1 MKPVRFWLLRHALVE
16 ASARAVLYGA
26 NDVPLCPHA
35 LAREAPLYRRL
46 AADLPRPA
54 SWLIS
59 PLARTRETAR
69 AIFAAGYPEQALS
82 VEPAFIEQTLGA
94 WEGLPQA
101 EVAALFSRRPNQ
113 FWPLPADIRPPGGG
127 ESMADVV
134 ARVGACLDRL
144 VARHGGK
151 DVVAVVHGG
160 VIRAA
165 LAHVLG
171 IAAEQAQNISVANLS
186 LTRFEWH
193 REGWW
198 IGGVN
203 VAPG

>member
-16 ASARAVLYGA
+16 ARARAVLYGA
-26 NDVPLCPHA
+26 HDVPLCPET
-35 LAREAPLYRRL
+35 LAAERPLYERL
-46 AADLPRPA
+46 AARLPQPA
-54 SWLIS
+54 RWLVS
-59 PLARTRETAR
+59 PLSRTRETAR
-69 AIFAAGYPEQALS
+69 AIFAAGYPAQALA
-82 VEPAFIEQTLGA
+82 VEPALIEQTLGA
-94 WEGLPQA
+94 WEGLPQSA
-101 EVAALFSRRPNQ
+101 VAALFARRPDQ
-113 FWPLPADIRPPGGG
+113 FWPLPADTRPPGG

-134 ARVGACLDRL
+134 ARVGVCLTRL
-144 VARHGGK
+144 AATHGGE

-171 IAAEQAQNISVANLS
+171 IAAEQAQNVSVGNLS

-203 VAPG
+203 EAPDR

>member
-16 ASARAVLYGA
+16 ARARAVLYGA
-26 NDVPLCPHA
+26 RDVPLCPLA
-35 LAREAPLYRRL
+35 LAAERAQYERL
-46 AADLPRPA
+46 AARLPRPA
-54 SWLIS
+54 RWLVS
-59 PLARTRETAR
+59 PLSRTRETAR
-69 AIFAAGYPEQALS
+69 AIFAAGYPEQALT
-82 VEPAFIEQTLGA
+82 VEPALIEQALGA
-94 WEGLPQA
+94 WEGLPQH
-101 EVAALFSRRPNQ
+101 EVAALFARRPDQ
-113 FWPLPADIRPPGGG
+113 FWPLPAATRPPGG

-134 ARVGACLDRL
+134 ARVGVCLTRL
-144 VARHGGK
+144 AADHGGE
-151 DVVAVVHGG
+151 DVIAVAHGG

-203 VAPG
+203 EGPG